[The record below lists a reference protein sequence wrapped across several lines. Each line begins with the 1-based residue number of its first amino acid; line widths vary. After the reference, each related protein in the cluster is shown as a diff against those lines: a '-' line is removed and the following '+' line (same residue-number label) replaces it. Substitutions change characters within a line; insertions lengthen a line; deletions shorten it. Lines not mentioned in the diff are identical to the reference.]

1 MAGMAGLEPAKTS
14 QGQNLLPYRLATPLY
29 IFPQLVVPIR
39 PSRTPYLSAILYS
52 LEAFRLKGILICL
65 SSFKLLRN
73 WSGRRDS
80 NPRTPFLTDLT
91 HTRNVVRWPLLNS
104 RINYFQWPLFL
115 LLRHKSFLYILL
127 FVKLYA
133 EEHNEQFY
141 VDLIANIFP
150 NQQQSSLLN
159 IPDMFFLQICVYL
172 DN

>member
-1 MAGMAGLEPAKTS
+1 MAGMAGIEPAKTS

-52 LEAFRLKGILICL
+52 LKAFRLKGVLIYL

-104 RINYFQWPLFL
+104 RIFQAVSLNHILSIPHTHHLVKYFLNFL
-115 LLRHKSFLYILL
+115 L
-127 FVKLYA
+127 
-133 EEHNEQFY
+133 E
-141 VDLIANIFP
+141 IF
-150 NQQQSSLLN
+150 SRLK
-159 IPDMFFLQICVYL
+159 
-172 DN
+172 